1 MHYLQRHRHGSV
13 LSVFLLL
20 LATRCFIINVA
31 IVVVGRLNKY
41 TYLRTNLH
49 PHIHMSMYVNRH
61 VLSCI
66 RMYIFLLSRSTLY
79 QANGLFRFRCVCVS
93 KNKKKPTNKHTNES
107 ELVEVRRNREK
118 HRYEI
123 AKRVRQMLCTL
134 QGAQTLVI
142 VNE

>member
-1 MHYLQRHRHGSV
+1 MRASKFVSQPLCIIYSV
-13 LSVFLLL
+13 IVMAVHSRFFLLL

-93 KNKKKPTNKHTNES
+93 KNKNKPQQTYIPMRVSWLRWGEI
-107 ELVEVRRNREK
+107 ERNTATK
-118 HRYEI
+118 
-123 AKRVRQMLCTL
+123 
-134 QGAQTLVI
+134 
-142 VNE
+142 